1 MILGIVS
8 RDNVVTALASMASDV
23 NSLIVL
29 RSDAFIV
36 AFASEMTIV

>member
-8 RDNVVTALASMASDV
+8 RANVVTALASIASDV
-23 NSLIVL
+23 KPTMVL

-36 AFASEMTIV
+36 AFASEITIV